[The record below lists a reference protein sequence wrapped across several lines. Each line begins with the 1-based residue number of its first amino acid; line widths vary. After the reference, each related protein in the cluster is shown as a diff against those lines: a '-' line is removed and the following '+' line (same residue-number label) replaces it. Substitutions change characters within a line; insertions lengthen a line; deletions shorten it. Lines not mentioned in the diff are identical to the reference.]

1 MTSSSASSSLVP
13 GYISIKLE
21 WSCWVL
27 GMVVVGSNN
36 SKTIKQEFNSDKIFL
51 FLFFSSTTTLLLK
64 TNLYA
69 FCLCAMSACLVSGL
83 GLIPRTVLALL
94 GQGSLVDGI
103 CGVRAIMPSEGVTV
117 EVRGL
122 NTLLYTGPRLDKEL
136 WLRIL
141 FSNWPWLI
149 GSDSYLTR
157 VSAHESNKLNNGIIK
172 LFAHSCPDSWTVQE
186 CQWTMS
192 IYKCI
197 PGHSLFY
204 KYTRSLCPCTPFPS
218 LHPMSTV
225 VTCVL
230 EELHYS
236 LVSGHNWEPMNTL
249 INLDDRR
256 LFVTV
261 L

>member
-1 MTSSSASSSLVP
+1 MKEEMTSSSSSSSLVS

-36 SKTIKQEFNSDKIFL
+36 SKTIKQEFNSDKIFV
-51 FLFFSSTTTLLLK
+51 FFFSTTTLLLK

-69 FCLCAMSACLVSGL
+69 FCLCAMSPCLVSGL
-83 GLIPRTVLALL
+83 GLIPRTVLTLL
-94 GQGSLVDGI
+94 GQGSLLDGI

-122 NTLLYTGPRLDKEL
+122 NTLFYTGPLLDKEL
-136 WLRIL
+136 WPRNSIL
-141 FSNWPWLI
+141 QLTMIDRKRFLLNKSI
-149 GSDSYLTR
+149 GT
-157 VSAHESNKLNNGIIK
+157 SNKLNNGIIK
-172 LFAHSCPDSWTVQE
+172 LFAHSCPDYSAGGR
-186 CQWTMS
+186 CRS
-192 IYKCI
+192 ISAFLAIHYFI
-197 PGHSLFY
+197 STLVPSALA
-204 KYTRSLCPCTPFPS
+204 LPS

-236 LVSGHNWEPMNTL
+236 
-249 INLDDRR
+249 
-256 LFVTV
+256 
-261 L
+261 